1 MMSRPAAAML
11 SPGSQLLPIFQMFT
25 VTGNKITDG
34 GVCLD
39 HESETELRRGR
50 ADAQAQDYKTV
61 KILRFIVDS
70 CLYETG

>member
-25 VTGNKITDG
+25 VTRNKITDG

-50 ADAQAQDYKTV
+50 ADAQAQD
-61 KILRFIVDS
+61 
-70 CLYETG
+70 